1 MNASRGRATFLALL
15 LAWAGTAGAE
25 GNIKLFDFPGANRTG
40 FTGINDRGKA
50 VGVALTIPTSQPF
63 LYDFRTG
70 ALDVLTSPPGDVN
83 MMLNGINNR
92 GAIVGVLLN
101 PDGLTG
107 PGFIRNADA
116 TFTFFTHPDCD
127 GATDARAINEDGFV
141 VGSCNRGD
149 QTVGFLY
156 NAAKNRFRNITVAP
170 YVFMHG
176 VNVHAIS
183 VGQAM
188 FPADQDPCGGGPAG
202 AALLEYG
209 LVRYPDGTITLFQVN
224 RQQTDAGDITDDG
237 VVVGSAFDPA
247 ANTDRLYA
255 TRIKRKPCFF
265 ARVPRSEFLSP
276 PGTEVVV
283 NGVNDYGRVVGIA
296 FVSQDGP
303 HGFYRTIPPR

>member
-1 MNASRGRATFLALL
+1 MNASRASTTVLILL
-15 LAWAGTAGAE
+15 LAWTGTAGAE
-25 GNIKLFDFPGANRTG
+25 GRIKLFDYPGADRTG
-40 FTGINDRGKA
+40 LSGINDRGHI
-50 VGVALTIPTSQPF
+50 VGGALIFPDPF
-63 LYDFRTG
+63 AFTLDLHTG
-70 ALDVLTSPPGDVN
+70 AIDVLTPPPGDVN
-83 MMLNGINNR
+83 MIVNGINNR
-92 GAIVGVLLN
+92 GAMVGALLN

-107 PGFIRNADA
+107 PGFIRHPDA
-116 TFTFFTHPDCD
+116 TFTFFVHPDCD
-127 GATDARAINEDGFV
+127 GLTEARAINESGFV

-149 QTVGFLY
+149 RTVGFLY
-156 NAAKNRFRNITVAP
+156 NSAKKRFRNITVAP
-170 YVFMHG
+170 FVFMHG
-176 VNVHAIS
+176 INVHGIT

-188 FPADQDPCGGGPAG
+188 FFPDQDPCGGGPAG

-209 LVRYPDGTITLFQVN
+209 LVRYQDGTITLFQVN

-265 ARVPRSEFLSP
+265 ASVPRSEFLSP
-276 PGTEVVV
+276 PGTEVFV
-283 NGVNDYGRVVGIA
+283 NGVNDYGRVVGTA